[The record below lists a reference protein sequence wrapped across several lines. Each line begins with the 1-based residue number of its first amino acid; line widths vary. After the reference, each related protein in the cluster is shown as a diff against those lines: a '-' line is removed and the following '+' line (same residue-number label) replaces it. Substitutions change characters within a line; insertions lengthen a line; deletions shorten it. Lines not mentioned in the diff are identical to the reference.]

1 MSNFISVNN
10 ISNLHKQIKKNV
22 DILNIFK
29 NDEESVKYLINIMSN
44 IYNSNSFM
52 SNIHILNDNALE
64 EYVNNLL
71 PNEEPPENNL
81 LLNEE
86 PLENKS
92 IEVNKPSEKISK
104 NIQILVESKD
114 LDKFNKNNYIYK
126 LPNEINNIQSIELE
140 SAKIPKT
147 QYLINDNN
155 NKIFFQ
161 ETNQQVN
168 NNTFYIAII
177 ENGNYTINDLKTEI
191 EDSMNIIGNSKYTIS
206 INKNN
211 HKISIN
217 SNLQGG
223 DKIFNIKFQL
233 NILGFN
239 SNHLYKNKN
248 KYISESMYNLDD
260 SNILY
265 LYINNEK
272 FTTLF
277 LECEKNKNYFYNK
290 NKYTSKII
298 FNTNLDKL
306 DSFHIIFKDESNNE
320 YNFNNFNH
328 TLLFN
333 IEYLET

>member
-161 ETNQQVN
+161 ETDQQVN

-277 LECEKNKNYFYNK
+277 LECEKNKNYF
-290 NKYTSKII
+290 
-298 FNTNLDKL
+298 
-306 DSFHIIFKDESNNE
+306 
-320 YNFNNFNH
+320 
-328 TLLFN
+328 
-333 IEYLET
+333 